1 MDNAETYSW
10 HPWVILLKCSPYV
23 TRPTRPSHPTWKC
36 VYFRANFGVRCSGQD
51 NKVAIH
57 IIHGRLATQ
66 VTKAKQKMMGHKSS
80 AHVHE
85 CSPSSA
91 KMIVF
96 SPETQTARRSAIVTR
111 IATEVRDSR
120 PIPEKI
126 WVATLPPP
134 PPTPLIPS
142 HGFMW
147 WTCCPVYFKNYE
159 IWLKGD
165 RCVNLPVLFP
175 AVFGPN
181 CMVWAL
187 RSPSPPSVIIPSLL
201 IFRQIKLLE
210 KSVSH
215 LLHIFSH
222 DATWRTKE
230 MEIFPR
236 RKLPSRWRLCA
247 KYHKFFF
254 LVFLCAHSQTK
265 VQPSANTSHWKL
277 TGLQEIACTI
287 MKLIQAITGKNI
299 TVGHE
304 K

>member
-23 TRPTRPSHPTWKC
+23 TRRTRPNHPTWKC
-36 VYFRANFGVRCSGQD
+36 VYFRVNFGVRCSGQD

-66 VTKAKQKMMGHKSS
+66 VTKAKQKMTGHKSS

-126 WVATLPPP
+126 WVATLPPLLP
-134 PPTPLIPS
+134 PPSSPAMALCGELAALFILRTMRYGLKETDALICLYCFLPCLDQTAWCELYDPL
-142 HGFMW
+142 
-147 WTCCPVYFKNYE
+147 
-159 IWLKGD
+159 
-165 RCVNLPVLFP
+165 LPHL
-175 AVFGPN
+175 
-181 CMVWAL
+181 
-187 RSPSPPSVIIPSLL
+187 SSSLL